1 MSAQPVTIDEG
12 APLTSGSVLSVPG
25 VMLYHAV
32 EDGELERLM
41 KIQRPFFG
49 VVALTAIGGF
59 FGVLA
64 GAVEA
69 LDRVMQQP
77 ATAGDI
83 AYLTVAPALL
93 AVTICAGIIAF
104 TGKSGAVKALEAIRA
119 RPKIPLPPGHPAAP
133 LERG

>member
-1 MSAQPVTIDEG
+1 MSAQPVTTDEG
-12 APLTSGSVLSVPG
+12 VPLTSGSVLSVPG
-25 VMLYHAV
+25 SMLYHAV

-64 GAVEA
+64 GAVGA
-69 LDRVMQQP
+69 LNKVMQQP
-77 ATAGDI
+77 AVASDI
-83 AYLTVAPALL
+83 AYLTIATTLITVA
-93 AVTICAGIIAF
+93 ICTGIIAF
-104 TGKSGAVKALEAIRA
+104 TGKSDAVKALEDIRS

-133 LERG
+133 PTI